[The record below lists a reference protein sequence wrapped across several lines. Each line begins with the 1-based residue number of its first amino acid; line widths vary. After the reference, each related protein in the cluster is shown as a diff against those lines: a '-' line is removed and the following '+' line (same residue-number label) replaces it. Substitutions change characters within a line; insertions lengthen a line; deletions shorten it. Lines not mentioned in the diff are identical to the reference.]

1 MFVSKLERTALELQK
16 KSGDEEKSGL
26 SYITFSSFSFFF
38 FFFLPIC
45 NIDMVPKTS
54 WFYLFWCVQ
63 RKSSGYL
70 SDFLSGNPLSHMFVN
85 RSLGTPRKQ
94 LTILSYC
101 RNSLRCEPKQALE
114 FSAERFR
121 LTSFFSSCLT
131 KIEDA
136 DFFFPCLRLNSSL
149 PPPPTCYF
157 ESTATKMHC

>member
-1 MFVSKLERTALELQK
+1 
-16 KSGDEEKSGL
+16 
-26 SYITFSSFSFFF
+26 
-38 FFFLPIC
+38 
-45 NIDMVPKTS
+45 MVLKTS

-70 SDFLSGNPLSHMFVN
+70 LDFLSGNPLSHMFVN

-101 RNSLRCEPKQALE
+101 RNSLWCEPKQALE

-136 DFFFPCLRLNSSL
+136 GFFSCLRLNSSL
-149 PPPPTCYF
+149 SPTPHAILRAMQQRCIVKGIHWIQKF
-157 ESTATKMHC
+157 QNNNS